1 MKEWNINTHNISE
14 SQMHYVKW
22 KEPPIW
28 KYMCYESIL
37 RLGNA
42 NILWAKEKKKN
53 QCWPGISSWNK
64 EIEGKRNQVDIWV
77 TEMFHILIVIVV
89 KCLYLFV
96 ITHRILITNIPE
108 FNHTSMIKNFKLTPK
123 IYCSFLGSNMVT
135 SLNTDFLL

>member
-42 NILWAKEKKKN
+42 NILWAKEEKN
-53 QCWPGISSWNK
+53 RYLPGISGWSK
-64 EIEGKRNQVDIWV
+64 AIEGKRNQVDILEWQ
-77 TEMFHILIVIVV
+77 MFYILIVIVV
-89 KCLYLFV
+89 KCLYIFV
-96 ITHRILITNIPE
+96 ITHGILITKIAE
-108 FNHTSMIKNFKLTPK
+108 CNHTSMIKNFKLTPT
-123 IYCSFLGSNMVT
+123 N
-135 SLNTDFLL
+135 LL